1 MDGWPAILDGQQA
14 RITNPDRRARF
25 AFVRP
30 ALDADPAIRDGVF
43 DALATPENRRR
54 EPWVLDVLNYL
65 HHPLR
70 GDRGERYV
78 AASLDM
84 LEEIR
89 RTGDI
94 FFPKR
99 WMDAT
104 LRWHQSPAVAA
115 TVRGFLATRPD
126 YPVRLKRIILQSADD
141 VMRESR

>member
-14 RITNPDRRARF
+14 RITNPDRAARF

-30 ALDADPAIRDGVF
+30 ALDADPAVRDGAF
-43 DALATPENRRR
+43 AALARPENRRR
-54 EPWVLDVLNYL
+54 EPWVLDMLNYL

-78 AASLDM
+78 AEALNMLD
-84 LEEIR
+84 EIR
-89 RTGDI
+89 STGDI

-99 WMDAT
+99 WLDAT

-126 YPVRLKRIILQSADD
+126 YPPRLKRIVLQAADD
-141 VMRESR
+141 VLRAGR